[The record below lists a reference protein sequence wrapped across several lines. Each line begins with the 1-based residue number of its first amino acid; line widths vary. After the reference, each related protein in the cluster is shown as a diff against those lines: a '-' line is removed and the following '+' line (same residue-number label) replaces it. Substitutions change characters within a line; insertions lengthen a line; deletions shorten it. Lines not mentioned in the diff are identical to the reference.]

1 MLGKRGMRRV
11 HLVDAAPEIGGS
23 MRWIPQ
29 LPGLGE
35 WGRVVDYRRIQ
46 IDKLK
51 NVQFIPKTSLDASG
65 AIEYGADLIVV
76 ATGSRWATDGANAL
90 TRRPRA
96 RSGRGAPPLS
106 HAGADHGRRQGAA
119 GRPGA
124 HLRLRRLFMGV
135 SLAEKLASEGRRVT
149 IVTPLPSAG
158 PFLSFTVEE
167 VHVHRTLKRLGVEI
181 VAGHVLTAIE
191 PGRIRGRSLGGDDE
205 RTWDAESVVLV
216 THRVSDRLYRDLS
229 DAREDLARE
238 GVGGLYR
245 AGDCVEPRLI
255 ADAIFDGHRLAREI
269 DTEDPA
275 QFRPLLRENVTVAT
289 DLILAAGREQ

>member
-1 MLGKRGMRRV
+1 MVGGKEPPAGPV
-11 HLVDAAPEIGGS
+11 
-23 MRWIPQ
+23 
-29 LPGLGE
+29 
-35 WGRVVDYRRIQ
+35 
-46 IDKLK
+46 
-51 NVQFIPKTSLDASG
+51 
-65 AIEYGADLIVV
+65 LIFDC
-76 ATGSRWATDGANAL
+76 DGYY
-90 TRRPRA
+90 
-96 RSGRGAPPLS
+96 
-106 HAGADHGRRQGAA
+106 
-119 GRPGA
+119 
-124 HLRLRRLFMGV
+124 MGV

>member
-1 MLGKRGMRRV
+1 M
-11 HLVDAAPEIGGS
+11 
-23 MRWIPQ
+23 
-29 LPGLGE
+29 
-35 WGRVVDYRRIQ
+35 VDYRKIQ

-51 NVQFIPKTSLDASG
+51 NVELILKAALEATDVLQ
-65 AIEYGADLIVV
+65 YGAELVIV
-76 ATGSRWATDGANAL
+76 ATGSHWATDGTNAFS
-90 TRRPRA
+90 RRPE
-96 RSGRGAPPLS
+96 P
-106 HAGADHGRRQGAA
+106 GADAA
-119 GRPGA
+119 LPQSSPPEQIMVGGKEPPAGPV
-124 HLRLRRLFMGV
+124 LIFDCDGYFMGV

-149 IVTPLPSAG
+149 MVTPLPSAG

-238 GVGGLYR
+238 GVGGLYPRRRLRR
-245 AGDCVEPRLI
+245 AAADRRRDLRRPPPR
-255 ADAIFDGHRLAREI
+255 A
-269 DTEDPA
+269 
-275 QFRPLLRENVTVAT
+275 
-289 DLILAAGREQ
+289 